1 MSDPL
6 SVTPA
11 CVQFL
16 LLHSLGCGA
25 SLLAR
30 AHCVSVRL
38 FTAAMQPAS
47 SSVTHQTTGPGCPQC
62 RLAPTVPIYACLLP
76 APPPSLTG
84 QRGKAALSVGSHC
97 VGLCPPAHLLLPSL
111 SRWRIEAQGRTG
123 SVSVRTLR
131 LPAAQPLTGQYINRC
146 STLARAVTAGRDR
159 SQRAALTA
167 S

>member
-38 FTAAMQPAS
+38 LTAAMQPAS
-47 SSVTHQTTGPGCPQC
+47 SSVTHQTAGPSCPQC

-76 APPPSLTG
+76 APPPLLTG

-97 VGLCPPAHLLLPSL
+97 VGLCLPAVRFFLCHSQGCGAGLPSC
-111 SRWRIEAQGRTG
+111 
-123 SVSVRTLR
+123 R
-131 LPAAQPLTGQYINRC
+131 LAPTVL
-146 STLARAVTAGRDR
+146 V
-159 SQRAALTA
+159 
-167 S
+167 